1 MFQDAELKQHLEES
15 SVIKSQTAVIA
26 EWNLNVAENIFQV
39 GNYRYRPT
47 DESSIY
53 NNLPSSFDINDTGN
67 FYTDATYSDVLI
79 DGGLDSET
87 ETPLTF
93 LSRKEKE
100 RILYSLEDCFNR
112 NRPRSGIN
120 KLRWFSG
127 KFTHHTNINMVSRP
141 RYYMPHKKDT
151 FKYWTSFREENGEE
165 RGIANRLINEQ
176 HFIDDAAP
184 YVVYKESIPANRVVV
199 KMQTNVG
206 TVDLG
211 PFNNGVGLIQDPLF
225 GESNKTTPVNWKIEV
240 LRGDNWVD
248 AISFDSSSTRNDDSP
263 IIGPDGYVELFYG
276 LVIPEKY
283 DRFYLTEEYSST
295 FLLPQTN
302 VNGVAYLVKPSA
314 NDRGT
319 IYVWRDG
326 QYETFTPR
334 YEWQLLESDT
344 REQVIHATKL
354 VSPDLFINNSN
365 GQTVYREID
374 FIDGIRISVRT
385 MNKVDSTFDLIE
397 ISPRLAVDLSDKT
410 SSFSVTKP
418 ASDLGIS
425 GMPVGQL
432 LASTGAIQLFDYDQS
447 FNKNNADSI
456 ISKYIS
462 QNLQFKLFEI
472 IADVNGIDK
481 WVPIKTMYAEGFPQY
496 SNRDR
501 SVEITLRDLFY
512 YFESVNAP
520 QILVQNAS
528 VSYAVSMILDSIGFT
543 NYTFKRVE
551 DENEDIIPYFFV
563 PPDTSVAEI
572 LSQIAISTQTAM
584 FFDEN
589 NNFVMMSKN
598 YIMPSEEARETD
610 MVLIGS
616 KDFSRSGVV
625 ENESTSSK
633 LSNIIEISSEDNK
646 IFNDGRINYTSRY
659 LQRSVG
665 TIKQASL
672 IDRER
677 LWIYKPVL
685 LWEVAPTPRTRSVNN
700 EVSDQSSYVLGA
712 IPLNSNLSDKIPSV
726 VNNQVVNNVMDLGE
740 GVYWITRYRGYFHAN
755 GEIIRYDAVEYNIS
769 GIGNVWIGSVQE
781 YQNYFS
787 KLPFN
792 GKIYPTGLVRIYSEA
807 NFETIDGVTQLQNG
821 AVAKHGRGQFGTEI
835 VEHYAGLNPY
845 WNDNANVR
853 GCDMQSEYL
862 FNLSGLDPNT
872 LNLATTGEAGKSD
885 NLATKATRNS
895 IIKNFLSSSYKSE
908 TPVEELYSTETGTVQ
923 SSALIMN
930 GPSFSTTEFPVDFIS
945 YVYKPLPNKFRH
957 FGTRM
962 RLVGRIENNEIRG
975 QTGIG
980 SVPYYVSETND
991 PSQNNNIGG
1000 ASGGLAFMVNPNT
1013 NIGYYFEI
1021 AALTAN
1027 NIEDYAASENIHNV
1041 LFYKINKNTD
1051 NDRAVPIKLFG
1062 GVANIIVDDG
1072 RFVGQGRMVGE
1083 ENPTVYDL
1091 AVEYEDIGT
1100 TRRFY
1105 LYINNK
1111 IVATVDDTSPLPV
1124 FNNMGIFVRGSSR
1137 AMFENIYA
1145 LTNNYSQNTV
1155 FGLDTPVSSIF
1166 DDDEVDVNESFRKYA
1181 MSGIVQSTYLSGLDP
1196 SQPPKYNIFFE
1207 EFGTIMREADYFNIR
1222 YDKAYPALYA
1232 KLAPTFNKIK
1242 GYTVSGFTASSYG
1255 AEFLIFNAT
1264 DTAINLDE
1272 TSGNYLRILGVT
1284 FTQQSK
1290 NELTVDD
1297 YYESVGDFSD
1307 PEFRGNSLLISP
1319 VKAREEYKQI
1329 KFNRIS
1335 NGRKEFT
1342 LDTSYI
1348 QSQDDARD
1356 LMAWIISKVSV
1367 PRKSVGIKIFSN
1379 PMIQLGDIV
1388 TIDYQDENDIDEILP
1403 LTSRFVVYNIEYSR
1417 APSGPE
1423 MTIYLSEVV

>member
-1 MFQDAELKQHLEES
+1 MFQDTELKQHLEES
-15 SVIKSQTAVIA
+15 TVVKTQSAVIA
-26 EWNLNVAENIFQV
+26 EWNLNIAENIYQV

-47 DESSIY
+47 EPDSLY
-53 NNLPSSFDINDTGN
+53 NNLPSSFDPNDAGQY
-67 FYTDATYSDVLI
+67 YTDATYSDVLI

-100 RILYSLEDCFNR
+100 NILYSLEDCFKR

-120 KLRWFSG
+120 KLRYFEG
-127 KFTHHTNINMVSRP
+127 KFTHHTNIDMASRP
-141 RYYMPHKKDT
+141 RYYMPHKKDE
-151 FKYWTSFREENGEE
+151 FKYWTSYRQEDGEE
-165 RGIANRLINEQ
+165 RGIANHLVNNQ
-176 HFIDDAAP
+176 HFIDDASP
-184 YVVYKESIPANRVVV
+184 YVVYKNPVPANRVVI

-206 TVDLG
+206 SVDLG
-211 PFNNGVGLIQDPLF
+211 PFSSSIGSVEDPLF
-225 GESNKTTPVNWKIEV
+225 GKDNKTTPVNWSIQTLK
-240 LRGDNWVD
+240 GDNWVD
-248 AISFDSSSTRNDDSP
+248 AIKFDSSSTRSDNTE
-263 IIGPDGYVELFYG
+263 IIKEDGYVELFYG
-276 LVIPEKY
+276 LSIPEKY
-283 DRFYLTEEYSST
+283 SNFYLNDELSST
-295 FLLPQTN
+295 FFLPEENTN
-302 VNGVAYLVKPSA
+302 GSAYLVKTSSS
-314 NDRGT
+314 DRGI
-319 IYVWRDG
+319 IYVWHNDK
-326 QYETFTPR
+326 YETFTPS
-334 YEWQLLESDT
+334 YSWQLLEDST
-344 REQVIHATKL
+344 SRQIVHATEL
-354 VSPDLFINNSN
+354 VSPPSFVNSSS
-365 GQTVYREID
+365 QAPEYRELD
-374 FIDGIRISVRT
+374 MIRGVRVAVKT

-397 ISPRLAVDLSDKT
+397 MSPRLSVDLSGKT

-418 ASDLGIS
+418 ASDLGVS

-432 LASTGAIQLFDYDQS
+432 LASTGSISIFDYDQA
-447 FNKNNADSI
+447 FNKNNNNSVIAD
-456 ISKYIS
+456 YVS

-472 IADVNGIDK
+472 ISDVNGSDK
-481 WVPIKTMYAEGFPQY
+481 WVPIKTLYAEGFPEY
-496 SNRDR
+496 SSRDR
-501 SVEITLRDLFY
+501 NVEITLRDLFY
-512 YFESVNAP
+512 YFESLTAP
-520 QILVQNAS
+520 QVLAQNAS
-528 VSYAVSMILDSIGFT
+528 VSYAVSLLLDSIGFS
-543 NYTFKRVE
+543 NYKFLRLPV
-551 DENEDIIPYFFV
+551 DNEDIIPYFFV
-563 PPDTSVAEI
+563 APDTSVAEV

-589 NNFVMMSKN
+589 NDFVMMSKN
-598 YIMPSEEARETD
+598 YIMPPEGTRKVDFT
-610 MVLIGS
+610 LTGS
-616 KDFSRSGVV
+616 KDFQKDGLL
-625 ENESTSSK
+625 ENKSTSTA
-633 LSNIIEISSEDNK
+633 LANIAEITSQDNK

-665 TIKQASL
+665 SIKQASL
-672 IDRER
+672 IDREKV
-677 LWIYKPVL
+677 WVYKPVL
-685 LWEVAPTPRTRSVNN
+685 LWEVAPTTNTRSVNN

-712 IPLNSNLSDKIPSV
+712 IPLNSDLTANIPSV
-726 VNNQVVNNVMDLGE
+726 VNNQVVDNIMDLGE
-740 GVYWITRYRGYFHAN
+740 GVYWITRYKGYFHAN
-755 GEIIRYDAVEYNIS
+755 GEIIRYDAVEYSIS
-769 GIGNVWIGSVQE
+769 GIGNVWISSVQE

-792 GKIYPTGLVRIYSEA
+792 GKIYPTGIVRIYSEP
-807 NFETIDGVTQLQNG
+807 NYETIEGVTKLRNG
-821 AVAKHGRGQFGTEI
+821 EVAKHGRGQFGTEI

-845 WNDNANVR
+845 WYDNNNVR

-862 FNLSGLDPNT
+862 FNLSGLDSAT

-885 NLATKATRNS
+885 NLATKTTRNS

-908 TPVEELYSTETGTVQ
+908 TPVENLYSTQTGTVQ

-930 GPSFSTTEFPVDFIS
+930 GPSFSTTESPVDFVS

-962 RLVGRIENNEIRG
+962 RIVGRIENNEIRG

-1000 ASGGLAFMVNPNT
+1000 ASGGLAVMVNPNT
-1013 NIGYYFEI
+1013 NIGYYFEV

-1027 NIEDYAASENIHNV
+1027 NIEDYASSGEIHNV
-1041 LFYKINKNTD
+1041 LFYKINKNQD
-1051 NDRAVPIKLFG
+1051 NDRAVPVKLFG

-1072 RFVGQGRMVGE
+1072 RFVGQNRIVGE

-1111 IVATVDDTSPLPV
+1111 IVATVDDTNPLPV
-1124 FNNMGIFVRGSSR
+1124 FNNMGVFVRGSSR
-1137 AMFENIYA
+1137 LMFENIYA

-1196 SQPPKYNIFFE
+1196 SQPPKYNIYFE

-1232 KLAPTFNKIK
+1232 QLAPTFNKIK

-1264 DTAINLDE
+1264 DTAISLDE
-1272 TSGNYLRILGVT
+1272 TSGNYLRIIGVT
-1284 FTQQSK
+1284 FTQQST

-1297 YYESVGDFSD
+1297 YYENIGDFSD
-1307 PEFRGNSLLISP
+1307 PELRGDTLLTSP
-1319 VKAREEYKQI
+1319 IKAKEDYKQI
-1329 KFNRIS
+1329 KFNRIT
-1335 NGRKEFT
+1335 NGRKEFV
-1342 LDTSYI
+1342 LDATYI

-1356 LMAWIISKVSV
+1356 LMSWIISKVST

-1388 TIDYQDENDIDEILP
+1388 SINYQSASGVEEVLP
-1403 LTSRFVVYNIEYSR
+1403 ATSRFVVYNIEYSR
-1417 APSGPE
+1417 VPSGPE
-1423 MTIYLSEVV
+1423 MTLYLSEVV